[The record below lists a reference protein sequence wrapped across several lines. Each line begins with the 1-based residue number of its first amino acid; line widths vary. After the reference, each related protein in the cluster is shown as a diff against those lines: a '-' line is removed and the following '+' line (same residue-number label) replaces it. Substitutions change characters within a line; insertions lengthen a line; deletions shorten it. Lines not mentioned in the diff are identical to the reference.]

1 MAARDLLEAIVKR
14 TLLAPVYDVAVETP
28 LDEAPILSEAI
39 GHRVWLKREDLQPV
53 FSFKLRGAYA
63 KMASLAPDVRA
74 RGVVAASAG
83 NHAQGVALAAQ
94 RLGCRALI
102 LMPRTTPEI
111 KVTAVRRLGGEVV
124 LFGDLYDDAYAEARR
139 REAEEGLTFVH
150 PYDDPDVVAGQATV
164 GLELMRQAPVPLDAV
179 FVAVGGGGLIAG
191 IGAVVKY
198 LRPSTR
204 VIGVE
209 PVEADAMARSLEA
222 GERIRLDR
230 VGRFADGVAV
240 RQVGELPFAL
250 AQHVVDEVVRV
261 DTDAICA
268 AMKDVFEDRRC
279 VLEPSGAL
287 AYAGLKAWARQREE
301 RGLHLA
307 AIACGANLNF
317 DSLRFVSERAEI
329 GERREAVFAV
339 SIPERPGSF
348 RRFCAILG
356 DRAVTEF
363 NYRYNDPRR
372 ADVFV
377 GIRVHDDRERHAV
390 AGALTA
396 EGYDVLDLTDNE
408 VAKLHLRHMVGGHA
422 PHIADERLFS
432 FAFPERP
439 GALAEFLARLHQPWN
454 ISLFH
459 YRNHGSDFGRVLCG
473 VQVPESDRAAWASF
487 AAALEFDVSEVTD
500 DPACRRFLGAAGESF
515 GAAGRSLEA

>member
-1 MAARDLLEAIVKR
+1 MPERLLLEAIVKR

-28 LDEAPILSEAI
+28 LDEALILSART

-63 KMASLAPDVRA
+63 KMAALTPEQLAQ
-74 RGVVAASAG
+74 GVVAASAG

-102 LMPRTTPEI
+102 LMPQTTPEI
-111 KVTAVRRLGGEVV
+111 KVDAVRRMGAEVV
-124 LFGDLYDDAYAEARR
+124 LWGDAYDDAYTEARR
-139 REAEEGLTFVH
+139 REAAEGLVFVH
-150 PYDDPDVVAGQATV
+150 PYDDADVIAGQGTI
-164 GLELMRQAPVPLDAV
+164 GLELLRQAPVPLDAV

-191 IGAVVKY
+191 IGAVLKY
-198 LRPSTR
+198 LRPEIR

-209 PVEADAMARSLEA
+209 PSDADAMSRSLAA
-222 GERIRLDR
+222 GERVRLDR

-250 AQHVVDEVVRV
+250 AQLVVDEIVVV

-279 VLEPSGAL
+279 VLEPAGAL
-287 AYAGLKAWARQREE
+287 AYAGLKAWAARQE
-301 RGLHLA
+301 RPGQNLV

-339 SIPERPGSF
+339 TIPEEPGSF
-348 RRFCAILG
+348 RRFCTIVG
-356 DRAVTEF
+356 ERAVTEF
-363 NYRYNDPRR
+363 NYRYNDPSR

-377 GIRVHDDRERHAV
+377 GVRVHDDAERLTV
-390 AGALTA
+390 AQALRDA
-396 EGYDVLDLTDNE
+396 GYDVLDLTDNE
-408 VAKLHLRHMVGGHA
+408 IAKVHIRHMVGGPA
-422 PHIADERLFS
+422 PHVAHERFFA
-432 FAFPERP
+432 FAFPERT
-439 GALAEFLARLHQPWN
+439 GALGEFLNQLHQPWN

-473 VQVPESDRAAWASF
+473 VQVPDADLPAWNSF
-487 AAALEFDVSEVTD
+487 VNGLDYEVVEVTD
-500 DPACRRFLGAAGESF
+500 DPACQRFLG
-515 GAAGRSLEA
+515 GRS